1 MPRHGR
7 SGKALVRAF
16 VLLSLLAAAQEREAT
31 EYELKAAMLFNIAT
45 FVEWPDSAFSDKES
59 PFVIG
64 IFGQDPFGPILE
76 ATLRGKMLNGRR
88 ILIKRTSDTGEIRG
102 CHLVY
107 VPGAEIARAGE
118 ILEALKSHPA
128 LTMGES
134 PGFAA
139 LGGGINFFI
148 EGKRM
153 HFEVNPEAA
162 KRSNLRVS
170 SKLLRLAR
178 VVEDKR

>member
-1 MPRHGR
+1 MVGI
-7 SGKALVRAF
+7 VY
-16 VLLSLLAAAQEREAT
+16 LLLQTAAAQEREAG
-31 EYELKAAMLFNIAT
+31 EHELKAALLYNIAT
-45 FVEWPDSAFSDKES
+45 FVEWPDDAFSDKDS

-64 IFGQDPFGPILE
+64 IFGQDPFGPVLE
-76 ATLRGKMLNGRR
+76 STLRGKTLCGRR
-88 ILIKRTSDTGEIRG
+88 ISVKRTSDKEEIRN
-102 CHLVY
+102 CHLIY
-107 VPGAEIARAGE
+107 VPSPENAKLGE
-118 ILEALKSHPA
+118 ILEGLKGAPA

-134 PGFAA
+134 PGFAT
-139 LGGGINFFI
+139 LGGCINFFI

-153 HFEVNPEAA
+153 RFEINPEAA

>member
-1 MPRHGR
+1 MPGVV
-7 SGKALVRAF
+7 G
-16 VLLSLLAAAQEREAT
+16 LLLQAAATQEREAP
-31 EYELKAAMLFNIAT
+31 EHELKAALLYNIAT
-45 FVEWPDSAFSDKES
+45 FVEWPDTAFPDKES

-64 IFGQDPFGPILE
+64 IVGQDPFGPTLE
-76 ATLRGKMLNGRR
+76 ATLRGKTLCGRR
-88 ILIKRTSDTGEIRG
+88 IAVKRTSDQGEIRT

-107 VPGAEIARAGE
+107 VPGAENARAGE
-118 ILEALKSHPA
+118 ILASLKGTST

-134 PGFAA
+134 PGFATA
-139 LGGGINFFI
+139 GGCINFFI
-148 EGKRM
+148 DGKRM
-153 HFEVNPEAA
+153 RFEINPEAA

>member
-1 MPRHGR
+1 MHAIVG
-7 SGKALVRAF
+7 
-16 VLLSLLAAAQEREAT
+16 LLLQAVAAQEREAS
-31 EYELKAAMLFNIAT
+31 EYELKAALLYNIAT
-45 FVEWPDSAFSDKES
+45 FVEWPDTSFPDKES

-64 IFGQDPFGPILE
+64 VFGQDPFGPALE
-76 ATLRGKMLNGRR
+76 STLRGKTLCGRR
-88 ILIKRTSDTGEIRG
+88 ISVKRTSDSGEIRT

-107 VPGAEIARAGE
+107 IPRVESARAGE
-118 ILEALKSHPA
+118 ILETLKGVPA

-134 PGFAA
+134 PGFASG
-139 LGGGINFFI
+139 GGGINFFI

-153 HFEVNPEAA
+153 RFEINPEAT
-162 KRSNLRVS
+162 KRANLRVS